1 MEKELR
7 IFFNYLEALP
17 EVRNANRVKVVRQL
31 RSLYDRIKNEYPYA
45 KNKLYSSV
53 SKRVLKLQDVISD
66 QQCVQELRK
75 IQSECDKLFSRQKYE
90 QQYDIDV
97 ACRDPDSW
105 CGVDCEY

>member
-1 MEKELR
+1 MEKEPR
-7 IFFNYLEALP
+7 IFLNYLEALP
-17 EVRNANRVKVVRQL
+17 EVRNANCVKVVQQL
-31 RSLYDRIKNEYPYA
+31 RTYLVQIKKEWPYA
-45 KNKLYSSV
+45 KDKLYSRV
-53 SKRVLKLQDVISD
+53 SKRVQILQDVISD